1 MWPRGQ
7 PCGTVPAWS
16 RDFSPATPAFSHH
29 MAPYSY
35 LLSPSATS
43 LVGKNDIE
51 DGVSSWSGRSA
62 AGEPSP
68 WGPPR
73 DRHGGH
79 GCIREPP
86 FPSWGPRRASYPRAQ
101 VSPGEAGPALGG
113 WGTRK
118 ASGRRVVTQG
128 VRSSGSLGGA
138 APRPVA
144 VHPPAFPLRVGEQS
158 GRVVRLPRTFFFFF
172 LRRISFSVVVDDF
185 VSSLMLNVS
194 PSQASRLFRLTEKVC
209 PPPTADAPLIG
220 GTARSPHVGPCRLC
234 SVLECWSL
242 DFFVAHGTRAP

>member
-43 LVGKNDIE
+43 LVGNNDIE

-128 VRSSGSLGGA
+128 VRRSGSLGGA

-158 GRVVRLPRTFFFFF
+158 GRVVRLPRTFFFFLFKTHF
-172 LRRISFSVVVDDF
+172 LLGCGGRFCFFPDVKCFSISGQ
-185 VSSLMLNVS
+185 SSLPFNRESVS
-194 PSQASRLFRLTEKVC
+194 PPQLLT
-209 PPPTADAPLIG
+209 PP
-220 GTARSPHVGPCRLC
+220 
-234 SVLECWSL
+234 
-242 DFFVAHGTRAP
+242 